1 MLIFLDETGA
11 DRKDTVR
18 RYGYSMRG
26 LPIKKHSLLVRGERT
41 SAIAMLSTKGILD
54 VKVTSGT
61 TNGDTFYDFT
71 QNNILP
77 QLQPFS
83 GINPHSIIIMDNCSI
98 HHVQEI
104 VEMIEDA
111 GAMIHFLPPYSPD
124 LNPIELAFSK
134 VKAALKEL
142 EFSMITS
149 DVDTIMLTAFATITQ
164 QDCQGW
170 ISESGI
176 YNY

>member
-1 MLIFLDETGA
+1 MSGFTHQKLCIVALQRDTVLRQTYIQDVSVYTPDMLIFLDETGA

-77 QLQPFS
+77 QLQPF
-83 GINPHSIIIMDNCSI
+83 
-98 HHVQEI
+98 
-104 VEMIEDA
+104 A
-111 GAMIHFLPPYSPD
+111 
-124 LNPIELAFSK
+124 
-134 VKAALKEL
+134 
-142 EFSMITS
+142 
-149 DVDTIMLTAFATITQ
+149 
-164 QDCQGW
+164 
-170 ISESGI
+170 
-176 YNY
+176 